1 VLAGFRGNFH
11 PELLGSI
18 TTSALAVVI
27 FEIVVLK
34 IVMYLLSI
42 NNDSQLLDLLAYS
55 GYKFVG
61 AIVILT
67 LSEIFSPGRGTG
79 GWVGWT
85 AFAYTWLANSFFL
98 LRSLRYVLLPDASVD
113 RTGTMSTVARAH
125 RNRRTQFLFIYS
137 YIFQFFFMWLLSR
150 EDPVATTVVNRVAGS
165 S

>member
-1 VLAGFRGNFH
+1 MYIPVMSIVTYILLSAVLAGVRGNFH

-42 NNDSQLLDLLAYS
+42 SNDSQLLDLLAYS

-61 AIVILT
+61 AIVVLA

-79 GWVGWT
+79 GWVGWS
-85 AFAYTWLANSFFL
+85 AFTYTWLANAFFL
-98 LRSLRYVLLPDASVD
+98 VSMTSQHIMIMGYDAYQNNS
-113 RTGTMSTVARAH
+113 
-125 RNRRTQFLFIYS
+125 
-137 YIFQFFFMWLLSR
+137 
-150 EDPVATTVVNRVAGS
+150 
-165 S
+165 